1 MLSVIIII
9 IHVQSVLYRSTQIVR
24 LCDKIGDPVDPVGPA
39 LAGEIG
45 EYERGLTFD
54 RHSSTQTKL
63 SNTPD

>member
-24 LCDKIGDPVDPVGPA
+24 LCDKIVDPVDPVGPA

-54 RHSSTQTKL
+54 RH
-63 SNTPD
+63 